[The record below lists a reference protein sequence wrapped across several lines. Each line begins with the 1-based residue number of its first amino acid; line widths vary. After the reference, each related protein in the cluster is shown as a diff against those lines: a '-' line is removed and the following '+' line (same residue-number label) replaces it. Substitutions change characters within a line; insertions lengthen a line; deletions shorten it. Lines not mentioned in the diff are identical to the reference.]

1 MVSRGVAVAGVGGLL
16 TGCVDQRVVGLEDLM
31 PAEDETT
38 GLSLIRLP
46 PGFRYR
52 SFSWTDDRLSDGT
65 LVPGL
70 HDGMGAILRE
80 NEGVVDLVRNHE
92 INVQQPFSAPAVY
105 DPGAGGGTTTLEFD
119 LERGEWLAAH
129 GSLSGTIRNCAGGT
143 TPWGSWLT
151 CEETEQIAQGPLR
164 QPHGYVFE
172 VTPGGD
178 TTGEP
183 LRSLGR
189 FSHEAAA
196 VDPVTGMVY
205 LTEDDSRAGLYR
217 FVPSAPGSA
226 GLASGRLE
234 MLAVVGS
241 PQDDSMWRVGETQAV
256 HWVAIDDPDARRT
269 RTFDQG
275 FVLGG
280 KRFKRLEGIAVAER
294 ELLFVSTTGGVMK
307 EGQIWSLALDTS
319 SLTLV
324 FESWSED
331 VLNQPDNIFPVD
343 GGLILCEDGG
353 RAPTRM
359 SMFDSAGAIR
369 VLAEN
374 NVIFDGYRGL
384 RGDFR
389 AVEWCGACFV
399 GDWLFANIQTPGIT
413 VAITGP
419 WDQWFA

>member
-1 MVSRGVAVAGVGGLL
+1 MAVAGLGGLL
-16 TGCVDQRVVGLEDLM
+16 AACSDQGVAGLEDLE
-31 PAEDETT
+31 PTVDETT
-38 GLSLIRLP
+38 GLSLIKLP

-92 INVQQPFSAPAVY
+92 IGVQPPFAAPVVF
-105 DPGAGGGTTTLEFD
+105 DPGAGGGTTTLAFD
-119 LERGEWLAAH
+119 LNRGEWLSAE

-151 CEETEQIAQGPLR
+151 CEETEQVAEGPLR
-164 QPHGYVFE
+164 HSHGYVFE
-172 VTPGGD
+172 VIPGGV

-183 LRSLGR
+183 LDQLGR

-205 LTEDDSRAGLYR
+205 LTEDDRNAGLYR
-217 FVPSAPGSA
+217 FVPSAPGSR
-226 GLASGRLE
+226 GLRSGRLE
-234 MLAVVGS
+234 MLAIVGA
-241 PQDDSMWRVGETQAV
+241 PRDDSMWRVGETQAV
-256 HWVAIDDPDARRT
+256 HWVEIDDPRARQT

-275 FVLGG
+275 FAHGG
-280 KRFKRLEGIAVAER
+280 KRFKRLEGVAINDR

-307 EGQIWSLALDTS
+307 SGQVWSLDLDTS

-331 VLNQPDNIFPVD
+331 VLHQPDNIFAVD
-343 GGLILCEDGG
+343 AGLILCEDGG

-359 SMFDSAGAIR
+359 SMLDGDGLIR

-374 NVIFDGYRGL
+374 NATFDGYRGL
-384 RGDFR
+384 TGDFR

-399 GDWLFANIQTPGIT
+399 ENWLFANIQSPGIT
-413 VAITGP
+413 VAITGA